1 MASTPTTSTPSA
13 SAGATAASPM
23 RSRSRGSPRPSG
35 WSSSTTSP
43 STTTARST
51 SWPSAPRAPGRRRAA
66 TRKAFR
72 WPSRARASRSERL
85 GRRRPLLEHEPV
97 VVEELALEADAV
109 GAHARGERQP
119 EVGAREPARYEPGL
133 EQGLLQAACR
143 EPLAPLAD
151 RLDVVE
157 PAALAGHKLEV
168 RLRVAYHLLLAEGKA
183 GAGKL
188 APQQGEVPGVRVA
201 RRANVRLLHRNHVAP
216 EDHRLEI
223 KAAAAGQHTRD
234 PREQL
239 AVDLVLAPGAVL
251 VGRAEVLE
259 GAEAGHCVE
268 AAEAVAADL
277 PSVLEVHVQAVPPA
291 GRRLRRRKGDAHPAP
306 ATLADERQQR
316 PPATAEVEHP
326 PAGPDA
332 DLLGHVAVLAAL
344 SLLEAHG
351 EVTVVLGPAEV
362 RQLPETEPEDAVDQR
377 VGEFEVL
384 ASGHAS
390 GPEPTPT
397 PTQASPGLPTPPEAS
412 PGLLSRR
419 KRPPTAS
426 LTAGRAANPTASV
439 PARWLAERD
448 RPGSPAR
455 GSFRGRGIGAG
466 AVVRRDVRS
475 AAARAPRPPGGL
487 PNRRQR
493 PARGPHSRDDQLLA
507 PLGVG
512 GASAGRRLHGDRP
525 RPDRP
530 RRLGHAPRRLLAGR
544 PCGRHP

>member
-1 MASTPTTSTPSA
+1 MPNPAGSPGSAWRPAPPCCSTTASTPTTSIPSA
-13 SAGATAASPM
+13 SAGATAASPT

-35 WSSSTTSP
+35 WSCSTTSP

-66 TRKAFR
+66 TRTAFR

-85 GRRRPLLEHEPV
+85 GGRRLLLEHEPV
-97 VVEELALEADAV
+97 VVEQLALEADAV
-109 GAHARGERQP
+109 RAHARGERQP
-119 EVGAREPARYEPGL
+119 EVGAREPARNEPGL
-133 EQGLLQAACR
+133 EKRLLQAACR

-151 RLDVVE
+151 CLDVVE
-157 PAALAGHKLEV
+157 PAALAGHEPEV
-168 RLRVAYHLLLAEGKA
+168 RVRVAYHLLLAEGKA

-201 RRANVRLLHRNHVAP
+201 RGAYVRLLHRNHVAP

-223 KAAAAGQHTRD
+223 QAAAAGQHARD
-234 PREQL
+234 PPEQL

-251 VGRAEVLE
+251 LGRAEVLE
-259 GAEAGHCVE
+259 GAQAGHRVE
-268 AAEAVAADL
+268 ATEAVAADL

-291 GRRLRRRKGDAHPAP
+291 GRRLRRRQGDAHPAP
-306 ATLADERQQR
+306 ATLADEGQQW

-326 PAGPDA
+326 PARPDT

-412 PGLLSRR
+412 PGLLRRR
-419 KRPPTAS
+419 KRPPAS
-426 LTAGRAANPTASV
+426 PTVGRAANPTASV

-455 GSFRGRGIGAG
+455 GSSRGRTLRAG
-466 AVVRRDVRS
+466 AVVPRDVRS
-475 AAARAPRPPGGL
+475 A
-487 PNRRQR
+487 
-493 PARGPHSRDDQLLA
+493 
-507 PLGVG
+507 
-512 GASAGRRLHGDRP
+512 
-525 RPDRP
+525 
-530 RRLGHAPRRLLAGR
+530 
-544 PCGRHP
+544 